1 MRSKLFKYLMVII
14 FGMFLCGI
22 LIYLWGIPTI
32 GHIITQNFPEFS
44 YCYYP
49 WLIFLWCT
57 GIPCFIVLGYMWKIS
72 ASIFADQAFTSRNA
86 IRLKRIAQLAAFNVI
101 FFFAG
106 NIIFLFL
113 NMSHPSILIC
123 SLGIDFVGIAISVIA
138 QALSKLATKAAALQ
152 DQYDLTI

>member
-32 GHIITQNFPEFS
+32 GHII
-44 YCYYP
+44 
-49 WLIFLWCT
+49 
-57 GIPCFIVLGYMWKIS
+57 PCFIVLGYMWKIS
-72 ASIFADQAFTSRNA
+72 ASICADQAFTSRNA